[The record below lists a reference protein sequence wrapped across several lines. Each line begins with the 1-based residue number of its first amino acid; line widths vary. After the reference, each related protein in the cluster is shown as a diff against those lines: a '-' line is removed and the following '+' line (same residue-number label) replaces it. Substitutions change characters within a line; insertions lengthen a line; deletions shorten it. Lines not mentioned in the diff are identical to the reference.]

1 MWRARGRRERASLMG
16 TPQSHSSAALAF
28 LEASS
33 GRLGG
38 GVRGRKAVVSQR
50 DPCCDGGDVS

>member
-1 MWRARGRRERASLMG
+1 MSPRTGGEAEVWRARGRRERASLMG
-16 TPQSHSSAALAF
+16 TPQSHSAALAF

-38 GVRGRKAVVSQR
+38 GVGREKS
-50 DPCCDGGDVS
+50 CCEPA